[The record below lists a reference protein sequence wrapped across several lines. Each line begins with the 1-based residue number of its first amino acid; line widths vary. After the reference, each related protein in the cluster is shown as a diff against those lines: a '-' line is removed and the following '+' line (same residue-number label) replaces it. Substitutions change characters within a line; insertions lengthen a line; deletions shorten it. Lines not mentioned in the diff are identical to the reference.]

1 MKKRSERRVSRQG
14 AKGAKTKNFET
25 RNPKFETISNDQNK
39 SNSKQA
45 SFGFGVLD
53 FPDLRFISLGVCFG
67 PRGRFRYLD
76 FGFVSLVAWRDNFVE
91 VVLFKN

>member
-1 MKKRSERRVSRQG
+1 MTKRPEKRVSRKG
-14 AKGAKTKNFET
+14 AKGAKTKKFET

-67 PRGRFRYLD
+67 FRYLD